1 MYRISI
7 ECDGT
12 LVSSDIC
19 GGYSQAIGLLIG
31 MEDLEPEKQSD
42 YLSSLL
48 TPLCHQVTVRF
59 EVSYNIYS
67 TIPFSYSHFF
77 NGFTL
82 AFKIVPGM
90 ASEEITQ
97 IWTHA

>member
-1 MYRISI
+1 MYKISI
-7 ECDGT
+7 ECDGS

-31 MEDLEPEKQSD
+31 MEDLPPEKQSD

-59 EVSYNIYS
+59 EVS
-67 TIPFSYSHFF
+67 
-77 NGFTL
+77 
-82 AFKIVPGM
+82 
-90 ASEEITQ
+90 
-97 IWTHA
+97 